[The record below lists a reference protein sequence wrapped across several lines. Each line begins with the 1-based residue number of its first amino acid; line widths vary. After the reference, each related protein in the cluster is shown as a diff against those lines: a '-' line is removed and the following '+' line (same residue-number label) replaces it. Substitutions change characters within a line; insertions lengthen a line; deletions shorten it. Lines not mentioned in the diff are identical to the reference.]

1 MMPLEWADQGKTRRQ
16 SIAKIQYQQNE
27 ETGMAIEKQL
37 KILFNITLSLS
48 LENIHQKGVPCKYTT
63 H

>member
-1 MMPLEWADQGKTRRQ
+1 MMPLEWADHGKTRRQ

-48 LENIHQKGVPCKYTT
+48 LENIH
-63 H
+63 